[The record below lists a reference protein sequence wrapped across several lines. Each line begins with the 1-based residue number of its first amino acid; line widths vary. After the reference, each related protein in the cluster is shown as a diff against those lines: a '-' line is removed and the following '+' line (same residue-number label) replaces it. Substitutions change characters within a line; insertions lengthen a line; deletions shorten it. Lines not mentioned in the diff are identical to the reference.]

1 MVNRLEKGCLDAT
14 AKKWDKFRKYLSL
27 YQYEPDGGSM
37 NFLDELYLEK
47 NMSGSSTGTTWLT
60 GESKKQLIVSSPVDG
75 ENFAHITKATIKNY
89 DQVLEQ
95 AQKAFPVWRSIP
107 APRRGE
113 IVRQIGLRLRD
124 FKLPLGTLIAYE
136 TGKPLQEGLGEVQE
150 VIDICD
156 YCVGQSRMLYGMTTV
171 SERPEHRLFEQYHP
185 LGIVAIITAFNFPM
199 AVWGWNAMIAA
210 ICGDVSIWK
219 PSSKAPVSAIALQ
232 KIVARVLGQNDL
244 PEGIFSLIIGDR
256 DTIGDGILDD
266 KRISLVSFTGSVT
279 AGRIAARKV
288 GQRLGR
294 TILELGGNN
303 SIIITE
309 FADLKLAVPAVVF
322 GAVGT
327 SGQRCTTTRRL
338 FIHESCYDEVK
349 DHLCRAYG
357 SLKIGNPLLET
368 NHLGPLIDKNAVK
381 AYQKAVSTITKQG
394 GKILFGG
401 NVLKGKE
408 YASQCYV
415 EPTLAEV
422 ESHVPI
428 VREETFAPILYLIR
442 YEGTV
447 ENAITMNNEVDQG
460 LSSAIFSTNHNQI
473 EVFLSARGSDCGI
486 ANVNIGTS
494 GAEIGG
500 AFGGEKDTGGGRECG
515 SDAWKGYMRRQTVT
529 INYGSDLPL
538 AQGIRFEIE

>member
-1 MVNRLEKGCLDAT
+1 
-14 AKKWDKFRKYLSL
+14 
-27 YQYEPDGGSM
+27 M

-47 NMSGSSTGTTWLT
+47 QMSGTSTGTNWLNSK
-60 GESKKQLIVSSPVDG
+60 SKKQLLASSPVDG
-75 ENFAHITKATIKNY
+75 EIFANIYKATSKNY
-89 DQVLEQ
+89 AQVLEQ
-95 AQKAFPVWRSIP
+95 AQQAFPIWRSIP

-124 FKLPLGTLIAYE
+124 YKLPLGTLIAYE
-136 TGKPLQEGLGEVQE
+136 TGKSLQEGLGEVQE

-171 SERPEHRLFEQYHP
+171 SERPNHRLFEQYHP
-185 LGIVAIITAFNFPM
+185 LGIVGIVTAFNFPM

-219 PSSKAPVSAIALQ
+219 PSSKSPASAIALQ
-232 KIVARVLGQNDL
+232 KIVARVLDKNDL

-256 DTIGDGILDD
+256 NIIGKKILND
-266 KRISLVSFTGSVT
+266 KAIPLVSFTGSVS
-279 AGRIAARKV
+279 AGRIAASKV
-288 GQRLGR
+288 GQRLGK

-327 SGQRCTTTRRL
+327 TGQRCTTTRRL
-338 FIHESCYDEVK
+338 LIHESCYDEVK

-357 SLKIGNPLLET
+357 SLKIGNPLLDA
-368 NHLGPLIDKNAVK
+368 NHMGPLIDKNAVK
-381 AYQKAVSTITKQG
+381 AFQQTIKTISKQG
-394 GKILFGG
+394 GRILFGG

-415 EPTLAEV
+415 EPTIVEV
-422 ESHVPI
+422 ESQLPI
-428 VREETFAPILYLIR
+428 VHEETFAPILYLIK
-442 YEGTV
+442 YEGNV
-447 ENAITMNNEVDQG
+447 DNAIAMNNVVDQG
-460 LSSAIFSTNHNQI
+460 LSSAIFSTNLSQVEI
-473 EVFLSARGSDCGI
+473 FLSAQGSDCGL

-500 AFGGEKDTGGGRECG
+500 AFGGEKETGGGRECG
-515 SDAWKGYMRRQTVT
+515 SDAWKNYMRRQTVT
-529 INYGSDLPL
+529 INYGTDLPL
-538 AQGIRFEIE
+538 AQGIKFDIQ

>member
-1 MVNRLEKGCLDAT
+1 
-14 AKKWDKFRKYLSL
+14 
-27 YQYEPDGGSM
+27 M

-47 NMSGSSTGTTWLT
+47 NMSGTSTGMMWLS
-60 GESKKQLIVSSPVDG
+60 GKRKKQLIVSSPVDG
-75 ENFAHITKATIKNY
+75 ESFANITTASTRNY
-89 DQVLEQ
+89 EQVLEQ
-95 AQKAFPVWRSIP
+95 AQKAFPIWRSIP

-150 VIDICD
+150 IIDVCD

-171 SERPEHRLFEQYHP
+171 SERPDHRLFEQYHP

-199 AVWGWNAMIAA
+199 APWGWNSMIAA

-219 PSSKAPVSAIALQ
+219 PSSKATVSAIALQ
-232 KIVARVLGQNDL
+232 KIIARVLDQNNL

-256 DTIGDGILDD
+256 ETIGERILDD
-266 KRISLVSFTGSVT
+266 KRIPLISFTGSVT

-288 GQRLGR
+288 AQRLGK

-303 SIIITE
+303 SIIVTE
-309 FADLKLAVPAVVF
+309 FADLKLAVPAIVF

-338 FIHESCYDEVK
+338 FIHESRYGEVK
-349 DHLCRAYG
+349 DHLCRAYA
-357 SLKIGNPLLET
+357 SLKVGNPLLEA
-368 NHLGPLIDKNAVK
+368 NHMGPLIDKNAVK
-381 AYQKAVSTITKQG
+381 AYKQAVKAIVKQG

-401 NVLKGKE
+401 NVLKRKK

-422 ESHVPI
+422 GSHFPI

-447 ENAITMNNEVDQG
+447 ENAISRNNEVDQG
-460 LSSAIFSTNHNQI
+460 LSSAIFSTNLNQI
-473 EVFLSARGSDCGI
+473 ETFLSAKGSDCGI

-515 SDAWKGYMRRQTVT
+515 SDAWKSYMRRQTVT
-529 INYGSDLPL
+529 VNYGSDLPL

>member
-1 MVNRLEKGCLDAT
+1 M
-14 AKKWDKFRKYLSL
+14 FFSFSFS
-27 YQYEPDGGSM
+27 PDGGSM

-47 NMSGSSTGTTWLT
+47 QMSGTSTGTKWLT
-60 GESKKQLIVSSPVDG
+60 SKSKRQLHVFSPVDG
-75 ENFAHITKATIKNY
+75 ENFAQIIKATPANY
-89 DQVLEQ
+89 EQVLDE

-150 VIDICD
+150 IIDICD

-171 SERPEHRLFEQYHP
+171 SERPNHRLFEQYHS

-210 ICGDVSIWK
+210 ICGDVTLWK

-232 KIVARVLGQNDL
+232 KIIARVLDRHDL

-256 DTIGDGILDD
+256 DTIGEKILAD
-266 KRISLVSFTGSVT
+266 KRIPLISFTGSIA
-279 AGRIAARKV
+279 AGRITAEKV
-288 GQRLGR
+288 SKRLGR
-294 TILELGGNN
+294 TILELSGNN

-309 FADLKLAVPAVVF
+309 YADLKLAVPSVVF

-327 SGQRCTTTRRL
+327 SGQRCTSTRRL

-349 DHLCRAYG
+349 ARLCRAYAG
-357 SLKIGNPLLET
+357 LKIGNPLLEV
-368 NHLGPLIDKNAVK
+368 NHMGPLIDKNAVK
-381 AYQKAVSTITKQG
+381 AYQKAIKTINKQG
-394 GKILFGG
+394 GSIIFGG
-401 NVLKGKE
+401 NVLKNPE
-408 YASQCYV
+408 HASQCYV

-422 ESHVPI
+422 ESQLPI
-428 VREETFAPILYLIR
+428 VREETFAPILYLIK
-442 YEGTV
+442 YAGTV
-447 ENAITMNNEVDQG
+447 ENAIAMNNDVNQG
-460 LSSAIFSTNHNQI
+460 LSSAIFSTNHNQV
-473 EVFLSARGSDCGI
+473 EAFLSAQGSDCGI

-515 SDAWKGYMRRQTVT
+515 SDAWKSYMRRQTVT
-529 INYGSDLPL
+529 INYGTDLPL
-538 AQGIRFEIE
+538 AQGIRFDID

>member
-1 MVNRLEKGCLDAT
+1 
-14 AKKWDKFRKYLSL
+14 
-27 YQYEPDGGSM
+27 M

-47 NMSGSSTGTTWLT
+47 IMFGTSTGTKWLSNT
-60 GESKKQLIVSSPVDG
+60 SKKKLSASSPVDG
-75 ENFAHITKATIKNY
+75 NTFAQITKATAKNY

-107 APRRGE
+107 APKRGD

-124 FKLPLGTLIAYE
+124 FKLPLGTLIAHE
-136 TGKPLQEGLGEVQE
+136 TGKSLQEGLGEVQE

-185 LGIVAIITAFNFPM
+185 LGTVAIITAFNFPM

-210 ICGDVSIWK
+210 ICGDVSVWK
-219 PSSKAPVSAIALQ
+219 PSSKAPASAIALQ
-232 KIVARVLGQNDL
+232 KIIARVLGENDL
-244 PEGIFSLIIGDR
+244 PEGVFSLVIGDR
-256 DTIGDGILDD
+256 ATVGDKILTDR
-266 KRISLVSFTGSVT
+266 RIPLVSFTGSV
-279 AGRIAARKV
+279 ASGRVAAKKV
-288 GQRLGR
+288 AERLGR

-309 FADLKLAVPAVVF
+309 HADLRVAVPAVVF

-327 SGQRCTTTRRL
+327 TGQRCTSTRRL
-338 FIHESCYDEVK
+338 LIHESRYDEVK
-349 DHLCRAYG
+349 EKLCLAYG

-368 NHLGPLIDKNAVK
+368 NHMGPLINRNAVK
-381 AYQKAVSTITKQG
+381 TYLKAVKSITKQG

-401 NVLKGKE
+401 RSLKGKE
-408 YASQCYV
+408 YASKCYV

-422 ESHVPI
+422 ENHFAI
-428 VREETFAPILYLIR
+428 VRQETFAPILYLIK
-442 YEGTV
+442 YQGSV
-447 ENAITMNNEVDQG
+447 EQAIAMNNDVDQG
-460 LSSAIFSTNHNQI
+460 LSSAIFSTDLSQV
-473 EVFLSARGSDCGI
+473 ESFLSARGSDCGI

-500 AFGGEKDTGGGRECG
+500 AFGGEKETGGGRESG
-515 SDAWKGYMRRQTVT
+515 SDSWKGYMRRQTVT
-529 INYGSDLPL
+529 INYGSELPL

>member
-1 MVNRLEKGCLDAT
+1 
-14 AKKWDKFRKYLSL
+14 
-27 YQYEPDGGSM
+27 M

-47 NMSGSSTGTTWLT
+47 NMSGTSTGTMWLS
-60 GESKKQLIVSSPVDG
+60 GKGKKQLLVVSPVDG
-75 ENFAHITKATIKNY
+75 EAFANITTASTRNY
-89 DQVLEQ
+89 EQVLEQ
-95 AQKAFPVWRSIP
+95 AQKAFPIWRSIP
-107 APRRGE
+107 APGRGE

-171 SERPEHRLFEQYHP
+171 SERPSHRLFEQYHP
-185 LGIVAIITAFNFPM
+185 LGIVAIITAFNFPV

-210 ICGDVSIWK
+210 ICGDVSVWK

-232 KIVARVLGQNDL
+232 KIVAGVLEQNDL

-256 DTIGDGILDD
+256 ATIGERILED
-266 KRISLVSFTGSVT
+266 KRIPLVSFTGSVT
-279 AGRIAARKV
+279 AGRIAAQKV
-288 GQRLGR
+288 AERLGK

-303 SIIITE
+303 SIIVTE
-309 FADLKLAVPAVVF
+309 FADLKLAVPAIVF

-338 FIHESCYDEVK
+338 FIHESCYSEVK
-349 DHLCRAYG
+349 DHLCRAYA
-357 SLKIGNPLLET
+357 SLKVGNPLLEA
-368 NHLGPLIDKNAVK
+368 NHMGPLIDKNAVK
-381 AYQKAVSTITKQG
+381 AYRQAIKGITKQG

-401 NVLKGKE
+401 NVLKKKE

-422 ESHVPI
+422 KSHFPI

-442 YEGTV
+442 YVGTV

-460 LSSAIFSTNHNQI
+460 LSSAIFSTNLNQI
-473 EVFLSARGSDCGI
+473 ETFLSAKGSDCGI

-515 SDAWKGYMRRQTVT
+515 SDAWKSYMRRQTVT
-529 INYGSDLPL
+529 VNYGSELPL
-538 AQGIRFEIE
+538 AQGIRFKIE

>member
-1 MVNRLEKGCLDAT
+1 
-14 AKKWDKFRKYLSL
+14 
-27 YQYEPDGGSM
+27 M

-47 NMSGSSTGTTWLT
+47 NMSGTSTGTMWLS
-60 GESKKQLIVSSPVDG
+60 GKGKKQLSVVSPVDG
-75 ENFAHITKATIKNY
+75 EAFANITTARTRNY
-89 DQVLEQ
+89 EQVLEQ
-95 AQKAFPVWRSIP
+95 AQKAFPIWRLIP
-107 APRRGE
+107 APGRGE

-171 SERPEHRLFEQYHP
+171 SERPSHRLFEQYHP
-185 LGIVAIITAFNFPM
+185 LGIVAIITAFNFPV

-210 ICGDVSIWK
+210 ICGDVSVWK

-232 KIVARVLGQNDL
+232 KIVAGVLEQNDL

-256 DTIGDGILDD
+256 ATIGERILED
-266 KRISLVSFTGSVT
+266 KRIPLVSFTGSVT
-279 AGRIAARKV
+279 AGRIAAQKV
-288 GQRLGR
+288 AERLGK

-303 SIIITE
+303 SIIVTE
-309 FADLKLAVPAVVF
+309 FSDLKLAVPAIVF

-338 FIHESCYDEVK
+338 FIHESCYSEVK
-349 DHLCRAYG
+349 DHLCRAYA
-357 SLKIGNPLLET
+357 SLKVGNPLLEA
-368 NHLGPLIDKNAVK
+368 NHMGPLIDKNAVK
-381 AYQKAVSTITKQG
+381 AYRQAIKGITKQG

-401 NVLKGKE
+401 NVLKKKE

-422 ESHVPI
+422 KSHFPI
-428 VREETFAPILYLIR
+428 VREETFAPILYLIS
-442 YEGTV
+442 YVGTV

-460 LSSAIFSTNHNQI
+460 LSSAIFSTNLNQI
-473 EVFLSARGSDCGI
+473 ETFLSAKGSDCGI

-515 SDAWKGYMRRQTVT
+515 SDAWKSYMRRQTVT
-529 INYGSDLPL
+529 VNYGSELPL

>member
-1 MVNRLEKGCLDAT
+1 
-14 AKKWDKFRKYLSL
+14 
-27 YQYEPDGGSM
+27 M

-47 NMSGSSTGTTWLT
+47 NMSGTSTGTMWLS
-60 GESKKQLIVSSPVDG
+60 GKGKKQLIVVSPVDG
-75 ENFAHITKATIKNY
+75 EAFANITTASTRNY
-89 DQVLEQ
+89 EQVLEQ
-95 AQKAFPVWRSIP
+95 AQKAFPIWRSIP
-107 APRRGE
+107 APGRGE

-171 SERPEHRLFEQYHP
+171 SERPSHRLFEQYHP
-185 LGIVAIITAFNFPM
+185 LGIVAIITAFNFPV

-210 ICGDVSIWK
+210 ICGDVSVWK

-232 KIVARVLGQNDL
+232 KIVAGVLEQNDL

-256 DTIGDGILDD
+256 ATIGERILED
-266 KRISLVSFTGSVT
+266 KRIPLVSFTGSVT
-279 AGRIAARKV
+279 AGRIAAQKV
-288 GQRLGR
+288 AERLGK

-303 SIIITE
+303 SIIVTE
-309 FADLKLAVPAVVF
+309 FADLKLAVPAIVF

-338 FIHESCYDEVK
+338 FIHESCYSEVK
-349 DHLCRAYG
+349 DHLCRAYA
-357 SLKIGNPLLET
+357 SLKVGNPLLEA
-368 NHLGPLIDKNAVK
+368 NHMGPLIDKNAVK
-381 AYQKAVSTITKQG
+381 AYRQAIKGITKQG

-401 NVLKGKE
+401 NVLKKKE

-422 ESHVPI
+422 KSHFPI
-428 VREETFAPILYLIR
+428 VREETFAPILYLIS
-442 YEGTV
+442 YVGTV

-460 LSSAIFSTNHNQI
+460 LSSAIFSTNLNQI
-473 EVFLSARGSDCGI
+473 ETFLSAKGSDCGI

-515 SDAWKGYMRRQTVT
+515 SDAWKSYMRRQTVT
-529 INYGSDLPL
+529 VNYGSELPL
-538 AQGIRFEIE
+538 AQGIRFKIE